1 MNIDKAIE
9 ILKEYQKFKNGEST
23 ISPKLSLV
31 NLAIDRIIRYYDEV
45 IRKDRIL

>member
-1 MNIDKAIE
+1 VSVDKAIAT
-9 ILKEYQKFKNGEST
+9 LKEYQKFKNGEST

-31 NLAIDRIIRYYDEV
+31 NLAIDRIIRYYEEV